1 MTIAFQCSSCGVT
14 LRVPDA
20 MAGRRGKCPKCG
32 VINSIPDAGGQLQTA
47 PSPKAARPR
56 KEAPAPHEVDEGEEA
71 AAEEKPR
78 PRRKGAKKRGN
89 RTLLF
94 AGLGCGALLL
104 LTCVG
109 GGGVGV
115 WWYVASSPIGDEL
128 TYMPSNCE
136 YVAVT
141 KVDQLVASDAFKQV
155 ENEVPQFKQ
164 ALAGGDAE
172 KEIGLALSNV
182 ERLVIGGPLSNRDE
196 PVLAVRTRQPVK
208 AEDLTA
214 KIKGKT
220 FTPAKEGSYTLYDT
234 GGVHGQAFCVVK
246 KNLVL
251 YGSGPALRVVLRRD
265 KKPEMSDNLKA
276 ALKELDYKQT
286 VTAAFAP
293 LPSSGPAIGPPLGG
307 RGGLPF
313 GGAAVVAPP
322 SGVEWGVLHARV
334 GADVSINVVVQFK
347 SPSDAANAKAQSDEN
362 MAKLRQFPLLPKDL
376 GSAIDV
382 KTSVKDRKVT
392 ATADIK
398 VAPLIK
404 SIKSLAGGAMMK

>member
-47 PSPKAARPR
+47 PSSRPP
-56 KEAPAPHEVDEGEEA
+56 KEAPTPEEADGGEEA
-71 AAEEKPR
+71 GGAEETR

-94 AGLGCGALLL
+94 VGLGCGALLL
-104 LTCVG
+104 LTCLG
-109 GGGVGV
+109 TGVGV
-115 WWYVASSPIGDEL
+115 GLWWYLSSPIGDEL
-128 TYMPSNCE
+128 VYMPNNCE
-136 YVAVT
+136 YVAVA
-141 KVDQLVASDAFKQV
+141 KIDELIKSDAFKQV

-164 ALAGGDAE
+164 AMAVGDAE
-172 KEIGLALSNV
+172 KEIGLPLSNV

-196 PVLAVRTRQPVK
+196 PVVAVRTKQAVK

-220 FTPAKEGSYTLYDT
+220 FTPAKEGSYTIYET

-251 YGSGPALRVVLRRD
+251 FGSGPALRVVLRRD

-276 ALKELDYKQT
+276 ALKELDFKQT
-286 VTAAFAP
+286 VTVAFAP
-293 LPSSGPAIGPPLGG
+293 QQSSGPAGAPPLGG

-313 GGAAVVAPP
+313 GPAVAPP
-322 SGVEWGVLHARV
+322 PGMEWGVLHAKV
-334 GADVSINVVVQFK
+334 GADVSITVTVQCK
-347 SPSDAANAKAQSDEN
+347 SPADASNAKTQTDDSI
-362 MAKLRQFPLLPKDL
+362 AKLRQFPLIPKEL
-376 GSAIDV
+376 SGAIDV
-382 KTSVKDRKVT
+382 KTSVNGKKMT
-392 ATADIK
+392 ATTDIK
-398 VAPLIK
+398 VAPLLK
-404 SIKSLAGGAMMK
+404 SIKNMAGPQGMK